1 MDLNPICRTAAEML
15 RAVCPEPV
23 SSGLILGSGLGDYAD
38 LLENPVTVS
47 YSDIPGF
54 PRSTVRGHK
63 GRFVIGTRFGKR
75 VIAMQGRFHY
85 YEGIPQE
92 ALALGVRVMRSIGV
106 EKLLLTNAAGG
117 IDLSF
122 RPGDL
127 MLITDH
133 INFARVNPLIG
144 PNDDSVGVRFPDQ
157 SCVYDAELREGIRKA
172 AAKVGVDLREG
183 VYMMFTGPSFETPA
197 EIRMAR
203 ILGASAAGMSTVPEA
218 IAATHCGM
226 RVAGISLITNMAAGI
241 LDRRLTHEEVME
253 TADLAAEKLR
263 RLADAVIRD
272 VF

>member
-38 LLENPVTVS
+38 LLENPVTLS

-75 VIAMQGRFHY
+75 VVAMQGRFHY

-122 RPGDL
+122 KPGDL

-157 SCVYDAELREGIRKA
+157 SCVYDAELREGILKA
-172 AAKVGVDLREG
+172 AAKAGVDLKEG

-226 RVAGISLITNMAAGI
+226 QVAGISLITNMAAGI